1 MLGYQKYF
9 HSKPH
14 FSTMQRRHFVASSFV
29 LGASAVLGLGGCA
42 SRQVAHPKA
51 DRAFHK
57 ALALIEAQSGGRL
70 GVFVFDAESGG
81 STGYRADERFPMCST
96 FKTLLAARVLHMAQ
110 EGTVDLGLHATIAAA
125 DVVAYSPVT
134 EKRVGVPDGMTLLE
148 LCEAAVVVSDNTAAN
163 VLLQATGGPTALTAW
178 LRQIGDQ
185 TTRLDR
191 NEPTLNSAVAG
202 DERDTTTPRAMNT
215 TWQALLQG
223 DTLKGFG
230 RALLQ
235 QWLVD
240 SRTGDKRV
248 RAGLPSDWK
257 AGGKTGSGDNSSAGD
272 TLIAWP
278 NAQSEGLI
286 ISAYL
291 TGGQRSFAENDAHMA
306 KVGAAIGQ
314 WWAALG

>member
-1 MLGYQKYF
+1 
-9 HSKPH
+9 
-14 FSTMQRRHFVASSFV
+14 MQRRHFVATSLA
-29 LGASAVLGLGGCA
+29 LGATASLGLAGCA
-42 SRQVAHPKA
+42 FRQAAHPKA

-70 GVFVFDAESGG
+70 GVYVTDAESGG
-81 STGYRADERFPMCST
+81 TVGYREHERFPMCST
-96 FKTLLAARVLHMAQ
+96 FKTLLAAHVLHMAQ
-110 EGTVDLGLHATIAAA
+110 EGTIDLGLHATIAPV
-125 DVVAYSPVT
+125 DLVTYSPIT
-134 EKRVGVPDGMTLLE
+134 EKRAGVPDGITLLE
-148 LCEAAVVVSDNTAAN
+148 LCEAAVVSSDNTAAN
-163 VLLQATGGPTALTAW
+163 VLLGATGGPAALTAW
-178 LRQIGDQ
+178 LRQIGDT

-191 NEPTLNSAVAG
+191 NEPTLNSAVPG
-202 DERDTTTPRAMNT
+202 DERDTTTPQAMNT

-223 DTLKGFG
+223 DVLKGYG
-230 RALLQ
+230 RAMLQ

-278 NAQSEGLI
+278 TAQSEGLI
-286 ISAYL
+286 ITAYL
-291 TGGQRSFAENDAHMA
+291 TGGQRSFAENDAQMA